1 MDPGTATAIAGN
13 SASTSASEHSGEP
26 AKTDGRHA
34 RRERGRLAAIDA
46 TFELIAEGHTPPSA
60 QQVAER
66 AGISTSSL
74 FRYFETLS
82 EMQLEALNRFAERY
96 VHLITDPPPPHLDP
110 GTASVAERVA
120 AFVAARVELF
130 SKTASLVAL
139 AERRSLDTPAIA
151 RGLHRQRSLMADQV
165 RRWFGPELDRADAS
179 VTAATV
185 AVIDSI
191 ASSAGYRLF
200 TEIHHCDR
208 DAIATAWRRSILSVV
223 TTAAVAP

>member
-1 MDPGTATAIAGN
+1 MDPGTATAT
-13 SASTSASEHSGEP
+13 ASTATAS
-26 AKTDGRHA
+26 TDGRHA
-34 RRERGRLAAIDA
+34 RRARGRLAAIDA

-74 FRYFETLS
+74 FRYFETLA

-110 GTASVAERVA
+110 GTASVARRVA

-130 SKTASLVAL
+130 SETASLVAL

-151 RGLHRQRSLMADQV
+151 RGLRAHRSLMADQV
-165 RRWFGPELDRADAS
+165 RRWFGPELDRVEAS
-179 VTAATV
+179 VAAATV
-185 AVIDSI
+185 GVIDSI

-208 DAIATAWRRSILSVV
+208 DAITTAWQRSILAVV
-223 TTAAVAP
+223 TTGAVAP